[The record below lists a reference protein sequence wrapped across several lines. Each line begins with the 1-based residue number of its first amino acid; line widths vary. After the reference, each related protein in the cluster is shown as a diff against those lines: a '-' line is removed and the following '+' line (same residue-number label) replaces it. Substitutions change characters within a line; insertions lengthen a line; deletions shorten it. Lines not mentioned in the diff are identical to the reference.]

1 MKNRVSGFNAFLLL
15 GGVLSLCCMSFIV
28 GRHSVE
34 AAVRPAA
41 HATHEMNELD
51 RLQLETAKQR

>member
-1 MKNRVSGFNAFLLL
+1 MKNRVSGFRAILVL

-28 GRHSVE
+28 GRHSVDMNKP
-34 AAVRPAA
+34 VA

-51 RLQLETAKQR
+51 RLQQETANQR